1 MRKGKE
7 KRMERWMNKGRQER
21 RGKRGEG
28 WRGEMDEQRETGK
41 ETGKRGGGWRGE
53 MDEQRETGKERGK
66 RGEGWRGEMDEQRET
81 GKEREEGRDGLT
93 KGDRKGEREEGRGMK
108 VVPSVGL
115 TASGKLSQG
124 RVQEG
129 QG

>member
-1 MRKGKE
+1 MQHVPGMLPQISVVFDMDFWLSKGDWMRNGE
-7 KRMERWMNKGRQER
+7 KD
-21 RGKRGEG
+21 
-28 WRGEMDEQRETGK
+28 GEMDER
-41 ETGKRGGGWRGE
+41 
-53 MDEQRETGKERGK
+53 RETGKERGK
-66 RGEGWRGEMDEQRET
+66 RDGEE
-81 GKEREEGRDGLT
+81 
-93 KGDRKGEREEGRGMK
+93 RGMK

>member
-1 MRKGKE
+1 MQHVPGMLPQISVVFDMAFWLSKGDWMRKGKE
-7 KRMERWMNKGRQER
+7 KRME
-21 RGKRGEG
+21 
-28 WRGEMDEQRETGK
+28 MDER
-41 ETGKRGGGWRGE
+41 
-53 MDEQRETGKERGK
+53 RETGKERGK
-66 RGEGWRGEMDEQRET
+66 RGEGWRGEE
-81 GKEREEGRDGLT
+81 
-93 KGDRKGEREEGRGMK
+93 RGMK